1 LLFVYTVYTFT
12 LMITT
17 ITTGRKYFTD
27 DYCVAMSFAKFYDAD
42 VIYADGGYFIV
53 IPK

>member
-1 LLFVYTVYTFT
+1 
-12 LMITT
+12 
-17 ITTGRKYFTD
+17 
-27 DYCVAMSFAKFYDAD
+27 MSFAKFYDAD

>member
-1 LLFVYTVYTFT
+1 
-12 LMITT
+12 MILT
-17 ITTGRKYFTD
+17 IITGRKYFTEEYD
-27 DYCVAMSFAKFYDAD
+27 TAMGFAKFYDAD